1 MMQTRGELTAR
12 ERAQMDHDKD
22 MFALQANHVKEVKA
36 MELEIART
44 EAKWTNI
51 LRLPLTLIRVPL
63 LIVFGIAYCIAMV
76 RDKEPSEDFWR
87 LMRL

>member
-1 MMQTRGELTAR
+1 MQTRVELTAR
-12 ERAQMDHDKD
+12 EREQMNHEKE
-22 MFALQANHVKEVKA
+22 MFTMQAVHVKQLKA
-36 MELEIART
+36 MELEIARS